1 MVVQAFDTYAE
12 ARLRLRRAEDTSD
25 LQSDYDLGRGKRKRN
40 TKRFQESEND
50 DEEYRH
56 PPSPPLSMFKKARD
70 KRMQRSKTQRL
81 HSLQSSQQSGHNGE
95 SDAEMQRIHSPRCS
109 GMQVPSSSGYAAASS
124 TGVQQRPEQTGGWRA
139 PWSESHSNRWAQ
151 ADTMYS
157 PPTNSSVPDGRF
169 RSAPRAGS
177 DERSYASSPGSS
189 VANTSRPSE
198 HEKHKLRLLQ
208 TILMR
213 VEHQGQQL
221 DAILQR
227 LSSSAPQSSCTTE
240 DVLQQPFGD
249 IESFEIFDSKL
260 SENDSLKT
268 RLLHQLSGLGGTSI
282 GSATRRMLSLL
293 LSPKVA
299 IKFSWL
305 GQKGKKVFSAL
316 NVADIICRA
325 IKKNFAEATRN
336 DVESVIKVWLRH
348 SGDKLKK
355 LELKAANVQQ
365 EACAMLSDYS
375 D

>member
-1 MVVQAFDTYAE
+1 MHVFTMFVPLYLVHMLVDKIFFFLEQGGQYIVVKFPEEDDSVAIVPKRWIRNDMCRWPPEMRHVDSLLKAGATPGPDWKELPCMVVQAFDTYAE

-109 GMQVPSSSGYAAASS
+109 GMQVPSSWYAAASS

-151 ADTMYS
+151 ADTMHS

-169 RSAPRAGS
+169 RSAPSAGS

-189 VANTSRPSE
+189 VANTSR
-198 HEKHKLRLLQ
+198 
-208 TILMR
+208 
-213 VEHQGQQL
+213 
-221 DAILQR
+221 
-227 LSSSAPQSSCTTE
+227 
-240 DVLQQPFGD
+240 
-249 IESFEIFDSKL
+249 
-260 SENDSLKT
+260 
-268 RLLHQLSGLGGTSI
+268 
-282 GSATRRMLSLL
+282 
-293 LSPKVA
+293 
-299 IKFSWL
+299 
-305 GQKGKKVFSAL
+305 
-316 NVADIICRA
+316 
-325 IKKNFAEATRN
+325 
-336 DVESVIKVWLRH
+336 H
-348 SGDKLKK
+348 SGKC
-355 LELKAANVQQ
+355 N
-365 EACAMLSDYS
+365 
-375 D
+375 

>member
-1 MVVQAFDTYAE
+1 
-12 ARLRLRRAEDTSD
+12 
-25 LQSDYDLGRGKRKRN
+25 
-40 TKRFQESEND
+40 
-50 DEEYRH
+50 
-56 PPSPPLSMFKKARD
+56 
-70 KRMQRSKTQRL
+70 
-81 HSLQSSQQSGHNGE
+81 
-95 SDAEMQRIHSPRCS
+95 
-109 GMQVPSSSGYAAASS
+109 
-124 TGVQQRPEQTGGWRA
+124 
-139 PWSESHSNRWAQ
+139 
-151 ADTMYS
+151 
-157 PPTNSSVPDGRF
+157 
-169 RSAPRAGS
+169 
-177 DERSYASSPGSS
+177 
-189 VANTSRPSE
+189 
-198 HEKHKLRLLQ
+198 
-208 TILMR
+208 MR

-221 DAILQR
+221 DAILKR

-305 GQKGKKVFSAL
+305 GQKGKKSS
-316 NVADIICRA
+316 RHWA

-365 EACAMLSDYS
+365 EGEFSVKIAAKHLLACGLLLHYWLVEEC
-375 D
+375 